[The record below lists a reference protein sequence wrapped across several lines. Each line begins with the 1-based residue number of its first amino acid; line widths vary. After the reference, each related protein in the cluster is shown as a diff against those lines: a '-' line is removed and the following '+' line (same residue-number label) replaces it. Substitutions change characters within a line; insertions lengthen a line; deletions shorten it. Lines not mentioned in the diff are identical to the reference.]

1 LLSKVI
7 DRFYLDP
14 QYSIPREPQSIYQL
28 MKRVKNT
35 ELIETMPGGI
45 NTIGQDENRQRRIKF
60 ILEHKRLKS
69 LNL

>member
-1 LLSKVI
+1 MLSKVI